1 MFDKPKYVV
10 FTLADGIERSIMID
24 PIQNH
29 SKATREIAIS
39 LTEKWDFSS
48 VSAGFV
54 SFGGGRDDDGNIELS
69 IDTYGYS
76 SSLKSVEQPF
86 QSRESDSALFLAAV
100 AGKGLFFT
108 VFDNGMTESCTVLGP
123 EFSKEEIA
131 TIFKGQKVLSQ
142 GYLKIKLNE
151 DYEAVVDTIQHTV
164 EPDEAFAPNED
175 KYIKRFLGASA
186 W

>member
-1 MFDKPKYVV
+1 MFNKPKYVV

-29 SKATREIAIS
+29 SQATRNIAIS
-39 LTEKWDFSS
+39 LTDTWDFSS

-54 SFGGGRDDDGNIELS
+54 SFGGGRDDEGNIELR
-69 IDTYGYS
+69 IDTYGHS

-100 AGKGLFFT
+100 AGEGLFFT
-108 VFDNGMTESCTVLGP
+108 VIDNGMIESCTVLGP

-131 TIFKGQKVLSQ
+131 TIFKDQRVLSQ

-151 DYEAVVDTIQHTV
+151 DYDAVVDAIQHTI
-164 EPDEAFAPNED
+164 EPDKDFAPNED
-175 KYIKRFLGASA
+175 KYIKSFLGASG